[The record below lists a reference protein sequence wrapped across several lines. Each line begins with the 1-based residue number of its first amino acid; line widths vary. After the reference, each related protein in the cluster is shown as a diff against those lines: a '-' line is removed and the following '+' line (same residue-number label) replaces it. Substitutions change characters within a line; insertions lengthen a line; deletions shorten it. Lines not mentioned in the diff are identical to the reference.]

1 MLGWKQ
7 RLQLLS
13 GGSARGRPGYRKI
26 GFVALP
32 GLAGPVLDLP
42 MPFDRLGHLEALDGR
57 SGAQPQP
64 SSGIYRPQELPL
76 SDGIPAFLHHWPQG
90 SPCGRVLL
98 LHGKGDHGGGFCP
111 LAGELAAQGW
121 EVLAPDMRGFG
132 RSGGIRCWIDRFSQY
147 QADLERIAQ
156 QVWPQKGIPQIWC
169 GYSAGANW
177 VTEYAL
183 AHPDQVQGLVLI
195 SPAFRIDHYF
205 TPFTHA
211 LLQVLDR
218 VIPQLALT
226 GLYEPARVTSLPEQQ
241 AAFAADPYMCGV
253 TRARFTAELV
263 RSGQRCLDQAHRL
276 RLPVLL
282 LYTSADIVVNPAGAV
297 DFARRLPQGEIHDFP
312 QSRHDLLHDCQA
324 EAVKET
330 LRRWLARHFPSAP
343 DVAPRPT
350 TNSAP
355 TDLMAK

>member
-1 MLGWKQ
+1 M
-7 RLQLLS
+7 
-13 GGSARGRPGYRKI
+13 
-26 GFVALP
+26 
-32 GLAGPVLDLP
+32 
-42 MPFDRLGHLEALDGR
+42 
-57 SGAQPQP
+57 
-64 SSGIYRPQELPL
+64 
-76 SDGIPAFLHHWPQG
+76 
-90 SPCGRVLL
+90 
-98 LHGKGDHGGGFCP
+98 
-111 LAGELAAQGW
+111 
-121 EVLAPDMRGFG
+121 
-132 RSGGIRCWIDRFSQY
+132 
-147 QADLERIAQ
+147 
-156 QVWPQKGIPQIWC
+156 
-169 GYSAGANW
+169 
-177 VTEYAL
+177 
-183 AHPDQVQGLVLI
+183 QGLVLI

-218 VIPQLALT
+218 VAPQLALT

-276 RLPVLL
+276 CLPVLL

-343 DVAPRPT
+343 DVASRRT